1 VSCLANPHPL
11 RNYHG
16 GNATESK
23 RVAELRDPPEMRTHD
38 GIVAAGIAER
48 DHRGFKKDA
57 PYKTTG
63 VKELSPFRFLP
74 YFDLVWDIMPDLMH
88 IVPVMWKGHIFK
100 MFRGKRTP
108 SKVKA
113 LKKNSAEENAQLFRD
128 HEEAKEHLKGWAL
141 SEVLVCVVMSTQKRA
156 TYVDMHVG
164 VSR

>member
-1 VSCLANPHPL
+1 VSCSANPHPL

-23 RVAELRDPPEMRTHD
+23 RAAELRGPPEMRTHD

-48 DHRGFKKDA
+48 DHCGNKKDA

-88 IVPVMWKGHIFK
+88 IVPVIWKGHIFK

-108 SKVKA
+108 AQVKPK
-113 LKKNSAEENAQLFRD
+113 KKNSAEENAQLLRD

-141 SEVLVCVVMSTQKRA
+141 SEVLVCVVVSTQKRA
-156 TYVDMHVG
+156 TYVDINVDTN
-164 VSR
+164 